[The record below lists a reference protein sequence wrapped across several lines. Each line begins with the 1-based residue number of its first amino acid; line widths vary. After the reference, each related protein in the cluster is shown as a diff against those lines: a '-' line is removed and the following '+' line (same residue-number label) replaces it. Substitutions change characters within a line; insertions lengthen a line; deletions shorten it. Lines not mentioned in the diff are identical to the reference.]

1 MANRNSKKI
10 VAERATRPFSAI
22 RNPKVRK
29 INLSPRKFWR
39 LWSDEVPDTEVLG
52 CKNKI
57 FDFRGCLEL
66 TASYSQNRVIVVA
79 SLRGISQT
87 TRYGVLVRKGPAK
100 KKLVQQTIASR
111 WWWVITVR
119 SLQAISRYAAL
130 WFWDLVCSAAVRSLH
145 VLGRSPVCRS
155 FC

>member
-10 VAERATRPFSAI
+10 VAERATTPFSAI

-79 SLRGISQT
+79 SLRGISQA

-100 KKLVQQTIASR
+100 KKTRPTDNRIQVMMGNHSQVLASYQQ
-111 WWWVITVR
+111 
-119 SLQAISRYAAL
+119 
-130 WFWDLVCSAAVRSLH
+130 
-145 VLGRSPVCRS
+145 VCRALVLRPCMLRRS
-155 FC
+155 